1 MARKPKQTESAQTK
15 EQPVEL
21 PTAKDLMKQIA
32 MKEAEKASEYMRR
45 QAAAEAEK
53 KALMDKLTKASGVSD
68 EEALRRVAVI
78 IQRAVSNGLTEVQ
91 VARFPN
97 KLCTDGGRAINN
109 LESGWENTLTG
120 LPKEM
125 YLFWQRQLRPKGYRL
140 RVQIVDFPQGMP
152 GDVGMTLTWGGE
164 QKK

>member
-1 MARKPKQTESAQTK
+1 MARKQTEKVEKK
-15 EQPVEL
+15 ESPVEL
-21 PTAKDLMKQIA
+21 PTAKELMKQIA
-32 MKEAEKASEYMRR
+32 QKEAEKASEYMRR

-53 KALMDKLTKASGVSD
+53 KALMEKLTKPSGVSD

-97 KLCTDGGRAINN
+97 NLCTDGGRAINN
-109 LESGWENTLTG
+109 MEAGWESTLTG

-125 YLFWQRQLRPKGYRL
+125 YLFWQRHLRPKGYRL
-140 RVQIVDFPQGMP
+140 RVQIVDFPKGMP

>member
-1 MARKPKQTESAQTK
+1 MARKPKQTETAAK
-15 EQPVEL
+15 KDEVVEL

-32 MKEAEKASEYMRR
+32 QKEAERASEYMRR

-53 KALMDKLTKASGVSD
+53 KALMDKITKPSGVSD
-68 EEALRRVAVI
+68 EEALRRVAAI

-97 KLCTDGGRAINN
+97 TLCTDGGRAINN
-109 LESGWENTLTG
+109 LEAGWENTLTG
-120 LPKEM
+120 LPREM

-140 RVQIVDFPQGMP
+140 RVQIVDFPKGMP
-152 GDVGMTLTWGGE
+152 GDVGMTLTWAAQ
-164 QKK
+164 QKN